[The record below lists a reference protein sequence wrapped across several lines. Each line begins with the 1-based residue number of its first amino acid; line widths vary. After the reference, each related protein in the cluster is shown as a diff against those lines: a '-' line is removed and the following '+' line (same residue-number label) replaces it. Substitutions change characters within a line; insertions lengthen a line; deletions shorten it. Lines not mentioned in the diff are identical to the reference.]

1 MNACLCE
8 LWGWRLCNVSTPPL
22 PAATTKSNLKLFPLL
37 RVCWERKGEF
47 VCVCVCLYWG
57 VGGGGLE
64 WEKGGE
70 GVGGEDKRAL
80 SALLILYFSSG
91 GCEAF
96 PASCSVGCLHS
107 LRETDRCHANTHTLT
122 LADCHFPSRPH
133 TTHICRQLYV
143 CIHTNTHTHKQ
154 KGTVALSYKYSAVF
168 FCRTYPKL
176 THTGAQAP
184 KVTLGCHCTLRQTAY
199 YHTLRRKF
207 QRQNKTKAVVKKQ
220 EEGRWRD
227 GRVWNKAQE
236 QKK

>member
-1 MNACLCE
+1 M
-8 LWGWRLCNVSTPPL
+8 
-22 PAATTKSNLKLFPLL
+22 
-37 RVCWERKGEF
+37 CWERKGEF

-91 GCEAF
+91 GCGAF
-96 PASCSVGCLHS
+96 PCFLLCGLPSQSEGNWQMPRKHTHAHNCWLSLSFTSTHNTHLQTIICLHS
-107 LRETDRCHANTHTLT
+107 HKHSHAQTER
-122 LADCHFPSRPH
+122 DCGTFVQILSCLFLS
-133 TTHICRQLYV
+133 HI
-143 CIHTNTHTHKQ
+143 
-154 KGTVALSYKYSAVF
+154 
-168 FCRTYPKL
+168 PKL
-176 THTGAQAP
+176 THTDAQAP
-184 KVTLGCHCTLRQTAY
+184 KVTLGCHCTPRQTAY
-199 YHTLRRKF
+199 YHTVRRKF

>member
-1 MNACLCE
+1 M
-8 LWGWRLCNVSTPPL
+8 RLASLQREYPSSSRCHYQIQLKAFPPAESVL
-22 PAATTKSNLKLFPLL
+22 
-37 RVCWERKGEF
+37 GEEGG
-47 VCVCVCLYWG
+47 VCVCLYWG

-91 GCEAF
+91 GCGAF

-168 FCRTYPKL
+168 FCRTYPSSHIQAHKHRKWL
-176 THTGAQAP
+176 LGAISPLDRQLII
-184 KVTLGCHCTLRQTAY
+184 TL
-199 YHTLRRKF
+199 
-207 QRQNKTKAVVKKQ
+207 
-220 EEGRWRD
+220 
-227 GRVWNKAQE
+227 
-236 QKK
+236 